1 MSDNDN
7 KVADFDSGGYNS
19 KALKNLFKDF
29 DIAYRQWEKR
39 KGINHSEIAKRYY
52 RRKATSRLKKGT

>member
-1 MSDNDN
+1 MNHND
-7 KVADFDSGGYNS
+7 AIATDYDSGGYNS

-29 DIAYRQWEKR
+29 DIAYKQWEKR
-39 KGINHSEIAKRYY
+39 KGINESEIAKRYY